1 MPYTGRCFPPFKE
14 SGPTANTPVSV
25 ILSETAMY
33 NEASAGDRAAHPGA
47 SRDVTVPRLSIV
59 LMPSSN
65 EAQMA
70 IALQTM
76 GPVAIDMDAELIV
89 VLLDGAS
96 RELKALVSE
105 ARGRPVSVD
114 GASTRPEMC
123 DAAMASLHGD
133 IVLFREAATVSE
145 ASVPRTLMQRA
156 ATAPRAFVERPLAVK
171 VEPLADVAAVPHV
184 RVTSRP
190 AHVFATSGAHVDFL
204 PADLAQMA
212 VAG

>member
-1 MPYTGRCFPPFKE
+1 MTRAVMLV
-14 SGPTANTPVSV
+14 GPMA
-25 ILSETAMY
+25 
-33 NEASAGDRAAHPGA
+33 EA
-47 SRDVTVPRLSIV
+47 L
-59 LMPSSN
+59 
-65 EAQMA
+65 E
-70 IALQTM
+70 
-76 GPVAIDMDAELIV
+76 AELLV
-89 VLLDGAS
+89 VLREVAS
-96 RELKALVSE
+96 PDLLALVSLV
-105 ARGRPVSVD
+105 GGHVVPVT
-114 GASTRPEMC
+114 ATSTRPEMC

-171 VEPLADVAAVPHV
+171 VEPLADVATEPQV

-190 AHVFATSGAHVDFL
+190 AHVFATPGAHADFL